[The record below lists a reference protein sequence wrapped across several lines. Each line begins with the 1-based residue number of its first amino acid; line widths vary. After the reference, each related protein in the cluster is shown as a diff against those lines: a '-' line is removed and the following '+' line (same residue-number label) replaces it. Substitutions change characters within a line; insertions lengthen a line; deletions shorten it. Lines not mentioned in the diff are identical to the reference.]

1 MTFEYK
7 KLCCIFE
14 DILQHVVT
22 FTNHNQILYYNYDM
36 TYLLDAHCTF
46 VKVVKLF
53 LTVRRLA
60 RTLKHKIRKNRDEKQ
75 KP

>member
-1 MTFEYK
+1 
-7 KLCCIFE
+7 
-14 DILQHVVT
+14 
-22 FTNHNQILYYNYDM
+22 M

-60 RTLKHKIRKNRDEKQ
+60 RTLKNKIRKNRDEKQ
-75 KP
+75 NPGVANVGLKYEEYQHEKVKKGI